1 MPRWRVEADDARALS
16 GGISTFRMSEPR
28 QEFLDE
34 TRRFW
39 QKRTERPL
47 SLEDARQIAANVVG
61 VFQVLAQ
68 WAEAEDRRHPN
79 PSQEAAGR

>member
-1 MPRWRVEADDARALS
+1 MPRWRVEADDAMALS

-47 SLEDARQIAANVVG
+47 SLEDARQIAANVAG

-79 PSQEAAGR
+79 PPQEAAGR

>member
-16 GGISTFRMSEPR
+16 GRISTFRMSEPR

-34 TRRFW
+34 TRSFW
-39 QKRTERPL
+39 QKRTDRPL
-47 SLEDARQIAANVVG
+47 SLEDARQIAANVAG

-79 PSQEAAGR
+79 PPQEAAGR

>member
-1 MPRWRVEADDARALS
+1 MPRWRVEADDAKALS

-28 QEFLDE
+28 HEFLE
-34 TRRFW
+34 QTRSFW
-39 QKRTERPL
+39 QKRTDRPL
-47 SLEDARQIAANVVG
+47 SLEDARQIASNVAG

-79 PSQEAAGR
+79 PPQEAAGR

>member
-1 MPRWRVEADDARALS
+1 MPRRRVEADDARALS
-16 GGISTFRMSEPR
+16 GRISTIRMSEPR

-39 QKRTERPL
+39 QKRTDRPL
-47 SLEDARQIAANVVG
+47 SLEDARQIAANVAG

-68 WAEAEDRRHPN
+68 WAEAEERRHPN
-79 PSQEAAGR
+79 PPQEAAGR

>member
-39 QKRTERPL
+39 Q
-47 SLEDARQIAANVVG
+47 
-61 VFQVLAQ
+61 
-68 WAEAEDRRHPN
+68 
-79 PSQEAAGR
+79 